1 MATGLLAGQAR
12 NGGETLLATSDY
24 SSLEQAVA
32 AAGPARARIVVT
44 GTHALAASLTVPSNV
59 CLKVTETG
67 RILVPT
73 GSQFILLAPP
83 EVEPRPWLGNA
94 LPGQGQV
101 SFPNGAEV
109 YPDWW
114 AENTEPGHTDMS
126 GAIQAAVDSGADR
139 VRFLDR
145 SYRNTRV
152 TEITAS
158 DIELVGGEK
167 TTIHTTRGSPMNI
180 STVDERVPSPYIKL
194 SYAFEISGSVDQ
206 KNVVIRNIRFTGQG
220 YWGGIHSSLLYPHD
234 GWGPGG
240 YPNVDHLAYTTT
252 RTGGKL
258 SALSFEAPYYEAI
271 ALTCVS
277 AASEDIRV
285 EGGQNT
291 RNHGNIVVRYTTGVV
306 ISRVTL
312 DGCRYK
318 NINTSYVDGLAIS
331 DVTIRDAH
339 GGVDG
344 VGVYIGH
351 FARNATLS
359 NFRFSSSRPFEEFIK
374 ISYYASDVR
383 VSDCKLA
390 GTGYIMIQ
398 AAQRVT
404 MNGVQVN
411 TSGPQ
416 ALQLIEYN
424 GPPFALPPVDV
435 RIINCRFVSTAT
447 GAGQRKVV
455 DLSYGLQTE
464 FTGNEVV
471 GNVYANPAKGLR
483 FVGNKVTFSPDAAPG
498 VPAALYMQDFRGEGV
513 VVIRDN
519 HIEAGSDIY
528 AVYLNGAV
536 GPANVEIVN
545 NSFIYSAAKGYGIV
559 ANYITSGKFV
569 YANNHVSG
577 QDALSALYV
586 HYEDPANV
594 SAK

>member
-1 MATGLLAGQAR
+1 
-12 NGGETLLATSDY
+12 
-24 SSLEQAVA
+24 
-32 AAGPARARIVVT
+32 
-44 GTHALAASLTVPSNV
+44 
-59 CLKVTETG
+59 
-67 RILVPT
+67 
-73 GSQFILLAPP
+73 
-83 EVEPRPWLGNA
+83 
-94 LPGQGQV
+94 
-101 SFPNGAEV
+101 
-109 YPDWW
+109 
-114 AENTEPGHTDMS
+114 
-126 GAIQAAVDSGADR
+126 
-139 VRFLDR
+139 
-145 SYRNTRV
+145 
-152 TEITAS
+152 
-158 DIELVGGEK
+158 
-167 TTIHTTRGSPMNI
+167 
-180 STVDERVPSPYIKL
+180 VDERVPSPYIKL
-194 SYAFEISGSVDQ
+194 SYAFEISGGVDQ
-206 KNVVIRNIRFTGQG
+206 KNVVIRNISFTGQG
-220 YWGGIHSSLLYPHD
+220 YWGGIYSSLLYPHD

-240 YPNVDHLAYTTT
+240 YPNVDRLAYTTT

-277 AASEDIRV
+277 AALEDIRV

-291 RNHGNIVVRYTTGVV
+291 RNHGNIVVRYTNGVV

-374 ISYYASDVR
+374 ISYYASEVR

-416 ALQLIEYN
+416 ALQLIDYN
-424 GPPFALPPVDV
+424 GPAFTLPPVDV
-435 RIINCRFVSTAT
+435 RIIDCRFVSTAT

-483 FVGNKVTFSPDAAPG
+483 FVGNKVTFSPDTDPG
-498 VPAALYMQDFRGEGV
+498 VPAAFYMQDFRGEGV

-519 HIEAGSDIY
+519 HIEAGSDLY

-569 YANNHVSG
+569 YANNHVFG

-586 HYEDPANV
+586 HYDDPANV
-594 SAK
+594 TAK